1 MNVSPLEEL
10 LAHRETVFR
19 LCLGFARNY
28 AEAED
33 LAQEVFLKAMAAVET
48 LRDPGRSREWLLRI
62 ARNTCLDHGK
72 QRRIR
77 AMLLLRFAAEPVVE
91 NAAAGIPADDVLASI
106 LRKAVA
112 CLPKR
117 LKDVFIMREYADLSY
132 AEIGRSLGLKEGT
145 VMSRLSRARDFVARK
160 VKENAHAA
168 ESSIATSP
176 RTSGVSGIR
185 ISKRAFAGG

>member
-160 VKENAHAA
+160 VKENAHA
-168 ESSIATSP
+168 
-176 RTSGVSGIR
+176 G
-185 ISKRAFAGG
+185 